1 MSNTPWF
8 DARRGSTRR
17 HGVVHLPF
25 LTKSYFLFAK
35 QCLHFDETFK
45 PSSSMC
51 RQGAFL
57 HRMKITW
64 SQVETLFNQNSKQ
77 NFHWRKWHRCAAR
90 TRESNRSKN
99 IILPDG
105 GAITKKEAFQKLIFF
120 LESTLYVTSGNNNT
134 QKIVYL
140 LVIYFTA
147 TEWVLFDLDF
157 FISWL
162 LGHRQDKTVLLKTKV
177 THSFYIKIASVNC
190 FMNDGKYGMHFNAK
204 KKKGQLC
211 YKEMIV

>member
-1 MSNTPWF
+1 MSPGSFPSPNEDNVESSRDTFQPKFQTELSLKKVTPV
-8 DARRGSTRR
+8 R
-17 HGVVHLPF
+17 P
-25 LTKSYFLFAK
+25 
-35 QCLHFDETFK
+35 
-45 PSSSMC
+45 
-51 RQGAFL
+51 
-57 HRMKITW
+57 
-64 SQVETLFNQNSKQ
+64 
-77 NFHWRKWHRCAAR
+77 R
-90 TRESNRSKN
+90 TRESNRGKN

-120 LESTLYVTSGNNNT
+120 LESSLYVTSGNNNT

-147 TEWVLFDLDF
+147 TEWVLFDLDI

-204 KKKGQLC
+204 KRRDNFVIKKWLFNP
-211 YKEMIV
+211 YLST